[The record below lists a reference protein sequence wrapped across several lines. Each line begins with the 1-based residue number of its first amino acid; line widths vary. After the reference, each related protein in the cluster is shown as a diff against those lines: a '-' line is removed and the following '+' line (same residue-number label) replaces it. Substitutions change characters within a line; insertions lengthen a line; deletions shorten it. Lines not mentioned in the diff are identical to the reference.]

1 MKVVT
6 LYKQELWIQ
15 SIKVT
20 QILRNMQEHFNHHNS
35 QVINQINHYR
45 IKMKLVGLITQLD
58 KLIMKTYIKASKINL
73 CN

>member
-1 MKVVT
+1 
-6 LYKQELWIQ
+6 
-15 SIKVT
+15 
-20 QILRNMQEHFNHHNS
+20 MQEHFNHHNS